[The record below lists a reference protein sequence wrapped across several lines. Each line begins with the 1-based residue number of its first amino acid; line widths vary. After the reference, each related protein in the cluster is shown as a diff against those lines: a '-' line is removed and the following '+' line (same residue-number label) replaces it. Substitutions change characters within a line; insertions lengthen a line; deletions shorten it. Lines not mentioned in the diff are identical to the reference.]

1 MALNQH
7 LTLALALALTLAI
20 ALTPILALSQVALKQ
35 HLRGE
40 TIPCTRD
47 DDPHGE
53 FAGVHRLLSPRQVRE
68 MSRVCEP

>member
-1 MALNQH
+1 M
-7 LTLALALALTLAI
+7 TLALAL
-20 ALTPILALSQVALKQ
+20 TPILTLSQVALKQ

-68 MSRVCEP
+68 MSESASPNPNPDLKP